1 MKLIIGGVGAVLMMV
16 LIFITFCIIKPS
28 TSIFIAIFK
37 RKTADDKNVEVF
49 IMKYGSLGMK
59 RYNYADIK
67 KITNSFHVK
76 LGQGSFGTVFK
87 GKLSDGR
94 PVAVKVLNTSK
105 ASGQEFIN
113 EVASIGRTSHVNIV
127 TLLGFSFDH
136 KKRALIY
143 EYMPNGSLE
152 KYIYRHV
159 PLKTS
164 ENLGVEKLYEIALGI
179 ARGLDYL
186 HRGCNTRILHLD
198 IKPHNILLDEDFC
211 PKIAGFGL
219 AKLYSRKESI
229 VSMLEARGTI
239 GYIAPEVFNRNFGGV
254 SHKSDVY
261 SYGMLIL
268 EMVGGRK
275 NVDVAV
281 GSGNTSEIYFPYW
294 VYNRLKKDEILLD
307 GATTIE
313 ENDYARKMTIV
324 GLWCIQANPV
334 QRPSTSKVIEML
346 EGSMEELEMPPK
358 PFFSSPPRSPITTF
372 NISQEESQDHCSST
386 KNVPTWSL
394 VSPSLNFFIYA
405 TYIINQLVEV
415 VLSTISKTMAGPP
428 FLFPLLPLLFP
439 CLFISIAAQSN
450 PTCPSSEFC
459 GEISIKYPFW
469 KIDDDQT
476 QHCGYQGFGI
486 NCSTINGTDHPMM
499 KIGNNSYYVR
509 QIIYDV
515 QRVILVDDYVSPIE
529 IVSQPNRN
537 SCPTVRDN
545 IDFHSLPL
553 NFTEYNVNLSFH
565 FNCNGI
571 PNFATELPC
580 PESNSG
586 GRKSCV
592 NVMSPETED
601 FDWSSYSCTEDVVKT
616 VMNNSDLYADRLGR
630 EYGLALSRG
639 FELKWGSLET
649 CSKCEKSDGRCGYNN
664 STQESMCFCRDGRTT
679 TDHCNRVSI
688 SIFTAMPLLII
699 IFTVRLNCSVD
710 EERGR
715 VSYFQNGSTA
725 LGQDTCENNII
736 VPVLENRFDEFM
748 ESEMMPLAELLKE
761 GFPVEYKGS
770 NPTGDI
776 SEIFILDLVL
786 WAGFGAGTDLKRKLI
801 IGFLGAVL
809 MMVLIFITF
818 CIIKPSTSN
827 FIAIFK
833 RKTEDD
839 KNVEVF
845 IMKYGSLGMK
855 RYNYADIKKITNSFH
870 VKLGQGGFGT
880 VFKGKLSD
888 GRPVAVKVLNTSKA
902 SGQEFIN
909 EVASI
914 GRTSHVNIVTL
925 LGFSFDHKKRALI
938 YEYMPNGSLEKYI
951 YRHVPL
957 KTSENLGVEKLYE
970 VALGIARGLDYLHRG
985 CNTRILHLDIKP
997 HNILLDEDFCPKI
1010 ADFGLAKLYSRKESI
1025 VSMLEA
1031 RGTIGYIAPEV
1042 FNRNFG
1048 GVSHKSD
1055 VYSYGMLILEMVGGR
1070 KNVDVAVGSGN
1081 TSEIYFPY
1089 WVYNRLKKDEI
1100 LLDGVTT
1107 IEENDYARKMTI
1119 VGLWCIQAN
1128 PVQRPSTSKV
1138 IEMLEGSMEELEM
1151 PPKPFFSSPPRS
1163 PITTFNISQEESQDH
1178 CSSTSNKMPHV

>member
-1 MKLIIGGVGAVLMMV
+1 
-16 LIFITFCIIKPS
+16 
-28 TSIFIAIFK
+28 
-37 RKTADDKNVEVF
+37 
-49 IMKYGSLGMK
+49 
-59 RYNYADIK
+59 
-67 KITNSFHVK
+67 
-76 LGQGSFGTVFK
+76 
-87 GKLSDGR
+87 
-94 PVAVKVLNTSK
+94 
-105 ASGQEFIN
+105 
-113 EVASIGRTSHVNIV
+113 
-127 TLLGFSFDH
+127 
-136 KKRALIY
+136 
-143 EYMPNGSLE
+143 
-152 KYIYRHV
+152 
-159 PLKTS
+159 
-164 ENLGVEKLYEIALGI
+164 
-179 ARGLDYL
+179 
-186 HRGCNTRILHLD
+186 
-198 IKPHNILLDEDFC
+198 
-211 PKIAGFGL
+211 
-219 AKLYSRKESI
+219 
-229 VSMLEARGTI
+229 
-239 GYIAPEVFNRNFGGV
+239 
-254 SHKSDVY
+254 
-261 SYGMLIL
+261 
-268 EMVGGRK
+268 
-275 NVDVAV
+275 
-281 GSGNTSEIYFPYW
+281 
-294 VYNRLKKDEILLD
+294 
-307 GATTIE
+307 
-313 ENDYARKMTIV
+313 
-324 GLWCIQANPV
+324 
-334 QRPSTSKVIEML
+334 
-346 EGSMEELEMPPK
+346 
-358 PFFSSPPRSPITTF
+358 
-372 NISQEESQDHCSST
+372 
-386 KNVPTWSL
+386 
-394 VSPSLNFFIYA
+394 
-405 TYIINQLVEV
+405 
-415 VLSTISKTMAGPP
+415 MAGPP

-450 PTCPSSEFC
+450 TTYPSCHSYNSC
-459 GEISIKYPFW
+459 NGLNISYPFW
-469 KIDDDQT
+469 RIDDDRT
-476 QHCGYQGFGI
+476 QYCGYQAFGI
-486 NCSTINGTDHPMM
+486 NCSDINGTDRPMM
-499 KIGNNSYYVR
+499 KFGNNSYYVR
-509 QIIYDV
+509 QIFYEASDI
-515 QRVILVDDYVSPIE
+515 ILVDENVFPISPLQILE
-529 IVSQPNRN
+529 GDR
-537 SCPTVRDN
+537 CPTVRHN

-553 NFTEYNVNLSFH
+553 NFSPFNANLSFH
-565 FNCNGI
+565 YNCNRI
-571 PNFATELPC
+571 PDFATEIPC
-580 PESNSG
+580 PESDSG

-592 NVMSPETED
+592 NVMRWDTED
-601 FDWSSYSCTEDVVKT
+601 FDWSNYSCGDHVVKT
-616 VMNNSDLYADRLGR
+616 VFDKDLPDRETLGL
-630 EYGLALSRG
+630 EYGVALGKG
-639 FELKWGSLET
+639 FELRWWGREA
-649 CSKCEKSDGRCGYNN
+649 CGECEKSNGRCGYNN
-664 STQESMCFCRDGRTT
+664 STRESMCFCSDGTTT
-679 TDHCNRVSI
+679 TDHCNKG
-688 SIFTAMPLLII
+688 T
-699 IFTVRLNCSVD
+699 N
-710 EERGR
+710 
-715 VSYFQNGSTA
+715 
-725 LGQDTCENNII
+725 
-736 VPVLENRFDEFM
+736 
-748 ESEMMPLAELLKE
+748 LK
-761 GFPVEYKGS
+761 
-770 NPTGDI
+770 T
-776 SEIFILDLVL
+776 
-786 WAGFGAGTDLKRKLI
+786 KLI
-801 IGFLGAVL
+801 IGCLGVVL
-809 MMVLIFITF
+809 GMVLIFITF
-818 CIIKPSTSN
+818 CIIKPSSSN

-1048 GVSHKSD
+1048 GVSNKSD

-1178 CSSTSNKMPHV
+1178 CSSTKNVPTWSLVSPSLNFFIYATYIINQLVEVVLSTISKTMAGPPFLFPLLPLLFPCLFISIAAQSNPTCPSSEFCGEISIKYPFWKIDDDQTQHCGYQGFGINCSTINEIDHPVMKIGNNSYYVRQIIYDVRRVILIDDYVFPIEPVSQPNYPNSCPTVRHNIDFHSLPLNFTEYNVNLSFHFNCNGTPNFATEIPCPGSNSGGRKSCVNVMRPETEDFDWSTFSCTEDVVKTVLNHSDLYAGTLGREYGFALGRGFELKWGMLEGCGKCEKSNGRCGYNNSTQESMCFCPDGRTTTDYCNKGTFQFYIPVLPLD